1 MGVVGVVL
9 VGCGRVGS
17 AAAPLAVSTATPI
30 LSAAAT
36 TPTATS
42 LYTIPARPDLGGGWT
57 GSYEATGV
65 PVGAVQTYVH
75 FPQRHITYDEV
86 IVDDILLG
94 VAFVCYD
101 RPYDVTD
108 MFVLLTEPGEIPVR
122 YRSRDIQQRD
132 GCHIEF
138 TVKNSSGGTM
148 GLSFISHCS
157 FCYD

>member
-1 MGVVGVVL
+1 MGVVGFVL
-9 VGCGRVGS
+9 VGCGRVWG
-17 AAAPLAVSTATPI
+17 AAAPLAESPPPISSTAAP
-30 LSAAAT
+30 

-42 LYTIPARPDLGGGWT
+42 LYTFPASVDLGRGWAGG
-57 GSYEATGV
+57 YAATGV

-86 IVDDILLG
+86 IVDDMLLG